1 LVVPSGTPVRLAQEP
16 ALFDF
21 NRLNLPKSMSA
32 KLGEILVREN
42 LLTPQHLREALEYQ
56 REHGGRLGFNL
67 VKLGLV
73 SDDMITA
80 VLSRQYGIPSVNLEL
95 FHIDE
100 SVLRLIPQEVAQK
113 YSVLPLSRVGAT
125 LTLAMVDP
133 TNVFAMDDIKFMTGL
148 NVEPVVVAEASIQ
161 TALSKYYG
169 SSREIEL
176 ASISVDQTS
185 FEAALA
191 HTNGNGNGNSNS
203 ITNADLSTDLVS
215 LDSIDFDNHDGSDVE
230 VLEDNEEIDLAALSR
245 MSEDAPVVRLV
256 NVLLVDALRRGASD
270 IHVEPYEKE
279 LRIRFR
285 IDGILYDVMHPPLKM
300 RDALISRIKIMAK
313 LDISEKRLPQDGRI
327 KIKVKVDS
335 RSRELD
341 FRVSTLPTLFGE
353 KVVLRLLDKDNLML
367 DMTKLGFE
375 PESLEK
381 FKRNISKP
389 YGMVLVTGPTGSG
402 KTNTLY
408 SALQSLN
415 TVDTNIMTAEDPV
428 EFNLMGINQV
438 QMKEQIGLN
447 FAAALRSFLRQDPNI
462 ILVGEIRD
470 FETAEIAIK
479 AALTGHLVLSTLHTN
494 DAPSTISRLMNMGIE
509 PFLVATSVNLIQAQ
523 RLIRRVCKNCKREHP
538 TPAEAL
544 VEVGFTP
551 EESKTLKIYK
561 GQGCATC
568 NNTGYKGRV
577 GLYEVMEVTD
587 EIRELILIGA
597 SAIELRKKAIEDG
610 MITLR
615 ESGLEKI
622 RAGITT
628 IEEVVRETV
637 A

>member
-1 LVVPSGTPVRLAQEP
+1 
-16 ALFDF
+16 
-21 NRLNLPKSMSA
+21 MSA

-42 LLTPQHLREALEYQ
+42 LISPQHLRQALDYQ

-73 SDDMITA
+73 SDDTITA
-80 VLSRQYGIPSVNLEL
+80 ILSRQYGIPSVNLEL
-95 FHIDE
+95 FDIDE

-148 NVEPVVVAEASIQ
+148 NVEPVVVAEASVQQAI
-161 TALSKYYG
+161 AKYY
-169 SSREIEL
+169 STTREIEL
-176 ASISVDQTS
+176 ASVTS
-185 FEAALA
+185 DFAV
-191 HTNGNGNGNSNS
+191 TSNGNAFSD
-203 ITNADLSTDLVS
+203 ADLIS
-215 LDSIDFDNHDGSDVE
+215 LDSLDLDHSIAEEVE
-230 VLEDNEEIDLAALSR
+230 VFEENDEIDLSSLTR

-285 IDGILYDVMHPPLKM
+285 IDGVLYDVMHPPLKM
-300 RDALISRIKIMAK
+300 RDALISRIKIMSK

-327 KIKVKVDS
+327 KVRVKVDS

-353 KVVLRLLDKDNLML
+353 KVVLRLLDKEKLML
-367 DMTKLGFE
+367 DMTNLGFE
-375 PESLEK
+375 PDSLVK
-381 FKRNISKP
+381 FQRNISKP

-428 EFNLMGINQV
+428 EFNLPGINQV

-462 ILVGEIRD
+462 VLVGEIRD

-523 RLIRRVCKNCKREHP
+523 RLIRRVCKDCKKEHP
-538 TPAEAL
+538 TPREAL
-544 VEVGFTP
+544 MEIGFTA
-551 EESKTLKIYK
+551 EEAEKIKTYK
-561 GQGCATC
+561 GRGCPSC
-568 NNTGYKGRV
+568 NDTGYKGRI
-577 GLYEVMEVTD
+577 GLYEVMEITD

-597 SAIELRKKAIEDG
+597 SALELRKKSIEDG

-615 ESGLEKI
+615 ESGLQKV
-622 RAGITT
+622 RNGLTT
-628 IEEVVRETV
+628 IEEVLRETV

>member
-1 LVVPSGTPVRLAQEP
+1 MLAQRCLASRSAVVLTP
-16 ALFDF
+16 ILHSFS
-21 NRLNLPKSMSA
+21 RRITGSSRGSSLRYLSTGVQMSV
-32 KLGEILVREN
+32 KLGEILVRAN
-42 LLTPQHLREALEYQ
+42 LISPQHLREALDYQ

-73 SDDMITA
+73 TDDMITA
-80 VLSRQYGIPSVNLEL
+80 VLSRQYGIPSVNLDL
-95 FHIDE
+95 FQIDE
-100 SVLRLIPQEVAQK
+100 PVLRLIPQEVAQK

-148 NVEPVVVAEASIQ
+148 NVEPVVVAEASVAQAI
-161 TALSKYYG
+161 AKYYG
-169 SSREIEL
+169 TSREIEL
-176 ASISVDQTS
+176 AAVIEEAA
-185 FEAALA
+185 FEAAVKGS
-191 HTNGNGNGNSNS
+191 NGNGG
-203 ITNADLSTDLVS
+203 ITHADLVS
-215 LDSIDFDNHDGSDVE
+215 LDSIDFDNDLTEDIQ
-230 VLEDNEEIDLAALSR
+230 VLDDNEEIDLSTLSR

-270 IHVEPYEKE
+270 IHIEPYEKE

-285 IDGILYDVMHPPLKM
+285 IDGVLYDVMHPPLKM
-300 RDALISRIKIMAK
+300 RDALISRVKIMAK

-327 KIKVKVDS
+327 KVRVKVES

-353 KVVLRLLDKDNLML
+353 KVVLRLLDKEKLML
-367 DMTKLGFE
+367 DMTNIGFE
-375 PESLEK
+375 PDSLVK
-381 FKRNISKP
+381 FQRNISKP

-428 EFNLMGINQV
+428 EFNLPGVNQV

-447 FAAALRSFLRQDPNI
+447 FDTALRDFLRQDPNN

-509 PFLVATSVNLIQAQ
+509 PFLVATSVHLICAQ
-523 RLIRRVCKNCKREHP
+523 RLVRRLCKECKEEVPMP
-538 TPAEAL
+538 TQAVVDIGFSPQEAPSVKL
-544 VEVGFTP
+544 
-551 EESKTLKIYK
+551 YK
-561 GQGCATC
+561 GRGCQTC

-577 GLYEVMEVTD
+577 GLYEVME
-587 EIRELILIGA
+587 
-597 SAIELRKKAIEDG
+597 
-610 MITLR
+610 IT
-615 ESGLEKI
+615 
-622 RAGITT
+622 
-628 IEEVVRETV
+628 
-637 A
+637 